1 MIRRKPPLPDVL
13 QVARSRGRRSKN
25 PQAWSGLIGLW
36 SFAAGGGPTAYDI
49 AGGNDGTLNGQAWAP
64 QGLQFGD
71 TDFID
76 YGVKDVFAP
85 DVLTLAILC
94 SKDNPSA
101 SFEGGVGRGVLFSSP
116 NISYGIDFHAGD
128 ARFAVGN
135 TADVAHRVTEP
146 IGDSLP
152 HLWVCTFDGSFVRL
166 YKDGRAVASM
176 AFVGTIDYT
185 KSSNAFV
192 MGGRTNGT
200 LGFNGTMNL
209 VGLWDRSLGPAEVQ
223 RLFLDTYG
231 LITPVT
237 RQVIAAPP
245 AAIVNQLQGS
255 NLGAD
260 LFNGTLI

>member
-13 QVARSRGRRSKN
+13 QVGRSHGRLARN

-36 SFAAGGGPTAYDI
+36 SFAAGGGPIAYDI

-101 SFEGGVGRGVLFSSP
+101 SFEGGVGRGGLFSSA
-116 NISYGIDFHAGD
+116 NTSYSIDFTSGST
-128 ARFAVGN
+128 RFAVGN
-135 TADVAHRVTEP
+135 TDDIAHRVTEL
-146 IGDSLP
+146 IGDTRQ
-152 HLWVCTFDGSFVRL
+152 HLWVGTFDGSFVRL
-166 YKDGRAVASM
+166 YKDGREVASM

-192 MGGRTNGT
+192 MGGRNNGT

-209 VGLWDRSLGPAEVQ
+209 VGLWGRSLGPAEVQ

-231 LITPVT
+231 LITPATRNAIARLPGNPWYYNAQQTAVT
-237 RQVIAAPP
+237 
-245 AAIVNQLQGS
+245 G
-255 NLGAD
+255 
-260 LFNGTLI
+260 